1 MQNIFDSLKVVEL
14 ANVLAGPSVG
24 QFFAELGAKVIK
36 VENPATDGDVTRSWK
51 TPKESN
57 DTTVSAYFSA
67 VNAGKTSVAL
77 DVKSVEDQTTLKKLI
92 KEADLLISSYKP
104 GDSEKL
110 GLDYEM
116 LRNINPQLIYAEI
129 TGYGND
135 NAKVGYDAI
144 LQAETGYMFLNG
156 EPDGESLKMPVA
168 LIDVLAGHHLKEAVL
183 LAYIHRLKTNRGSRV
198 SVSLFDAAVSSLVNQ
213 ATNYLV
219 GDYNPQK
226 MGAEHPNIAP
236 YGKLYTCADGV
247 QVILAIG
254 NDKQF
259 KLLSESLNIESVAN
273 DPRFENNRQRVKNR
287 SELNTI
293 LQESIQRFD
302 SITLLE
308 ILERKKVP
316 AGRLNDIATLFQSD
330 MAQNL
335 TIKNGKN
342 VVGLRSV
349 VARMSFME
357 KMPHITPPAH
367 FGSGKASFK
376 EI

>member
-36 VENPATDGDVTRSWK
+36 VENPATKGDVTRSWK
-51 TPKESN
+51 TSKESDN
-57 DTTVSAYFSA
+57 SSVSAYFSA

-77 DVKSVEDQTTLKKLI
+77 DVKSERDQATLKDII

-110 GLDYEM
+110 GLDYET

-129 TGYGND
+129 TGYGD
-135 NAKVGYDAI
+135 DSPKVGYDAI

-156 EPDGESLKMPVA
+156 EPGGQSLKMPVA
-168 LIDVLAGHHLKEAVL
+168 LIDVLAAHHLKEAVL
-183 LAYIHRLKTNRGSRV
+183 LAYIHRLKTNEGSRV

-236 YGKLYTCADGV
+236 YGKLFTCADKA
-247 QVILAIG
+247 QIILAIG

-259 KLLSESLNIESVAN
+259 KLLCESLNVESIAN
-273 DPRFENNRQRVKNR
+273 DPRFENNKQRVKNR
-287 SELNTI
+287 TELNTL

-316 AGRLNDIATLFQSD
+316 AGRLNDIATLFQSVE
-330 MAQNL
+330 AQKL
-335 TIKNGKN
+335 TIKDGKQI
-342 VVGLRSV
+342 VGLKNF
-349 VARMSFME
+349 VAKMSFRE
-357 KMPHITPPAH
+357 KTPHITPPAS
-367 FGSGKASFK
+367 FNSGIASF
-376 EI
+376 E

>member
-1 MQNIFDSLKVVEL
+1 MQHIFDSLKVVEL

-36 VENPATDGDVTRSWK
+36 VENPATKGDVTRSWK
-51 TPKESN
+51 TSEESDN
-57 DTTVSAYFSA
+57 SSVSAYFSA

-77 DVKSVEDQTTLKKLI
+77 DVKSERDQATLKDLI

-110 GLDYEM
+110 GLDYET

-135 NAKVGYDAI
+135 SPKVGYDAI

-156 EPDGESLKMPVA
+156 EPGGESIKMPVA
-168 LIDVLAGHHLKEAVL
+168 LIDVLAAHHLKEAVL
-183 LAYIHRLKTNRGSRV
+183 LAYIHRLKTNEGSRV

-236 YGKLYTCADGV
+236 YGKLFTCADKA
-247 QVILAIG
+247 QIILAIG

-259 KLLSESLNIESVAN
+259 KLLCESLNVESIAN
-273 DPRFENNRQRVKNR
+273 DLRFENNKQRVKNR
-287 SELNTI
+287 TELNTL

-316 AGRLNDIATLFQSD
+316 SGRLNDIATLFQSKE
-330 MAQNL
+330 AQKL
-335 TIKNGKN
+335 TIKDGKQI
-342 VVGLRSV
+342 VGLKNF
-349 VARMSFME
+349 VAKMSFME
-357 KMPHITPPAH
+357 KMPHITPPAS
-367 FGSGKASFK
+367 FNSGIASF
-376 EI
+376 E